1 MNKRTSI
8 KVAGILFI
16 SAILGTTVNAQER
29 NDVIKAYNEGAKAI
43 QTDLPAAIKAFENAI
58 TLADQVGETAQD
70 LKDKAIKVLPGL
82 YFKIAY
88 NDLNEKKPAQEIIEA
103 AKKAAEVADKYNS
116 ATNKDNAEKVLVQG
130 YNILGS
136 DYFTQNEYDKAV
148 MAFDSL
154 LAINPDYLTAVYN
167 KALVYLKQ
175 QNSEAFETTID
186 LFLEKLKSGDNAER
200 AQQASK
206 MALEYFR
213 AAGSQA
219 LQANNLDE
227 ALAMLNTATKYGE
240 DKDLYYFLSDVYNKK
255 KDFDK
260 GQEYAQKGLD
270 LETGDAEAK
279 AKFYYQIATAQV
291 GKGETSEACGS
302 FKNAMYG
309 AFAEASKAQRTN
321 LKCKDGL

>member
-8 KVAGILFI
+8 KIAGMLFI
-16 SAILGTTVNAQER
+16 LAILGTNLNAQER
-29 NDVIKAYNEGAKAI
+29 NDVIKVYNEGAKAV

-82 YFKIAY
+82 YFKVAY
-88 NDLNEKKPAQEIIEA
+88 NVMNEKKPAGEIIQA
-103 AKKAAEVADKYNS
+103 AKIAAAAADKYNS
-116 ATNKDNAEKVLVQG
+116 ATYKENAEKVLVQG
-130 YNILGS
+130 YNIMGS
-136 DYFTQNEYDKAV
+136 AYFTANEYDKAI

-154 LAINPDYLTAVYN
+154 LAINPDYLTAIYN

-175 QNSEAFETTID
+175 QNSDAFETTID
-186 LFLEKLKSGDNAER
+186 MYIEKLKTGDNEDGI
-200 AQQASK
+200 QQASK

-219 LQANNLDE
+219 LQGENLDE
-227 ALAMLNTATKYGE
+227 ALSMLNKATKYGE
-240 DKDLYYFLSDVYNKK
+240 DKDLYYYLSDLYNKK

-260 GQEYAQKGLD
+260 GQEYAQKGLA

-302 FKNAMYG
+302 FKNAQYG

-321 LKCKDGL
+321 LKCKDAQ